1 MATEPDMNPA
11 VPVIR
16 PVRLASAPALQP
28 DTFPRWVL
36 LCAGG
41 VIAFSLISVG
51 LVRLTGNGPDQRPA
65 PATQERQLRFEDRPD
80 GSIAISDGSTGELV
94 TSVRGEQG
102 FVRGALRALARERKA
117 RGLGAEQAFQLM
129 VRTDGGLT
137 LYDPATQQRVDLEA
151 FGPTNADNF
160 ARLLKNPPASRPVPL
175 PIMQPPTQP

>member
-1 MATEPDMNPA
+1 MRDNTPA
-11 VPVIR
+11 IR
-16 PVRLASAPALQP
+16 AVRLPRRGP

-36 LCAGG
+36 MCAGS

-65 PATQERQLRFEDRPD
+65 AATQERQLRFEDRPD
-80 GSIAISDGSTGELV
+80 GSIAITDARSGEQV
-94 TSVRGEQG
+94 SSVQGEQG

-117 RGLGAEQAFQLM
+117 HGLGPEQPFQLM

-137 LYDPATQQRVDLEA
+137 LYDPATSKRVDLEA

-160 ARLLKNPPASRPVPL
+160 ARLLKDPPAQRPVPL
-175 PIMQPPTQP
+175 PVMQAPAKL

>member
-1 MATEPDMNPA
+1 MNSPNPA
-11 VPVIR
+11 IR
-16 PVRLASAPALQP
+16 AVRLPPRRP

-36 LCAGG
+36 MCAGS

-80 GSIAISDGSTGELV
+80 GSIAITDARSGERV
-94 TSVRGEQG
+94 SSVHGEQG

-117 RGLGAEQAFQLM
+117 RGLGPEQPFQLM
-129 VRTDGGLT
+129 VRRDGGLT
-137 LYDPATQQRVDLEA
+137 LYDPATSQRVDLEA

-160 ARLLKNPPASRPVPL
+160 ARLLKDPPAQRPAPL
-175 PIMQPPTQP
+175 PLTQPPARL